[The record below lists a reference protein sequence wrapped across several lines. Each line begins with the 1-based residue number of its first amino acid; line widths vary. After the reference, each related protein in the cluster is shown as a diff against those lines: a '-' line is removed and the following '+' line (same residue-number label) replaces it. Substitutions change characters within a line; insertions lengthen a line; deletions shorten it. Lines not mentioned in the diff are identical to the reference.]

1 MANTNK
7 VPQKTADGKRNSY
20 RRYYARKKAPK
31 KSAPLP
37 PVEKEK
43 VRISFLGGM
52 NEIGKQVTADDLVVS
67 TMLLDEQ
74 SVSAPVFSGLPFLTG
89 IRISQEV
96 DKIVC
101 SL

>member
-1 MANTNK
+1 MKNIYVISGSGQVTSET
-7 VPQKTADGKRNSY
+7 VADQLNIQLTERGVSERAEIN
-20 RRYYARKKAPK
+20 
-31 KSAPLP
+31 
-37 PVEKEK
+37 V
-43 VRISFLGGM
+43 IGM

-67 TMLLDEQ
+67 TKLLDEQ
-74 SVSAPVFSGLPFLTG
+74 TVSAPVFSGLPFLTG

>member
-1 MANTNK
+1 MMKNIYVISGSGQVTSET
-7 VPQKTADGKRNSY
+7 VADQLNIQLTERGVSERAEIN
-20 RRYYARKKAPK
+20 
-31 KSAPLP
+31 
-37 PVEKEK
+37 V
-43 VRISFLGGM
+43 IGM

-74 SVSAPVFSGLPFLTG
+74 SVSAPVFNGLPFLTG
-89 IRISQEV
+89 IRVSQEV